1 MKIMI
6 SKEENILF
14 SAEKIFAEKGF
25 AGTSIREISK
35 EANVNVSMIS
45 YYFGSKEKLFER
57 IFEYRMNESLSF
69 AKDIL
74 ANEEI
79 DEWQKLIV
87 VLTRYVSR
95 VKDLKTFY
103 LILQR
108 EQLTNKNK
116 NIRKILNESKTGFLN
131 IYKQLLDSGLEK
143 KVFTKN
149 LRLEFLHST
158 ISGTIFSAFNSLPIY
173 KEFYSGDKNYE
184 EQYYLDLNLHIQN
197 TLKYLLGYEE
207 NK

>member
-1 MKIMI
+1 MI

-35 EANVNVSMIS
+35 EAKVNVSMIS

-79 DEWQKLIV
+79 NEWEKLNIV
-87 VLTRYVSR
+87 VTRYINR

-108 EQLTNKNK
+108 EQLSNKNK
-116 NIRKILNESKTGFLN
+116 NISKILSESKEGFLT
-131 IYKQLLDSGLEK
+131 IYKELLDKGLEN
-143 KVFTKN
+143 KVFTKD

-173 KEFYSGDKNYE
+173 KNFYSGEKNYE
-184 EQYYLDLNLHIQN
+184 EKYFEELTIHIQN
-197 TLKYLLGYEE
+197 TLKHLLGYEQ

>member
-35 EANVNVSMIS
+35 DAKVNVSMIS

-74 ANEEI
+74 ANEEL
-79 DEWQKLIV
+79 DEWQKLNIV
-87 VLTRYVSR
+87 VTRYISR
-95 VKDLKTFY
+95 VKELKTFY

-116 NIRKILNESKTGFLN
+116 NISKILNESKTGFLT
-131 IYKQLLDSGLEK
+131 IYRQLLDSGLEK
-143 KVFTKN
+143 KIFTKD

-173 KEFYSGDKNYE
+173 KTFYSGDKNYE

>member
-1 MKIMI
+1 MFNFVLKLQSLVKMEFNEKQI
-6 SKEENILF
+6 EILQV
-14 SAEKIFAEKGF
+14 AEKLFAEEGF
-25 AGTSIREISK
+25 DGTSVRDIAK
-35 EANVNVSMIS
+35 LATVNVAMIS

-116 NIRKILNESKTGFLN
+116 NIRKILFSSRSSK
-131 IYKQLLDSGLEK
+131 Q
-143 KVFTKN
+143 
-149 LRLEFLHST
+149 
-158 ISGTIFSAFNSLPIY
+158 
-173 KEFYSGDKNYE
+173 
-184 EQYYLDLNLHIQN
+184 QYMN
-197 TLKYLLGYEE
+197 TFR
-207 NK
+207 

>member
-1 MKIMI
+1 MI

-35 EANVNVSMIS
+35 DAKVNVSMIS
-45 YYFGSKEKLFER
+45 YYFGSKEKLFEK

-79 DEWQKLIV
+79 DEWEKLNIV
-87 VLTRYVSR
+87 VTRYISR
-95 VKDLKTFY
+95 VKELKTFC

-116 NIRKILNESKTGFLN
+116 NISKILNESKTGFLT
-131 IYKQLLDSGLEK
+131 IYRQLLDSGLEK
-143 KVFTKN
+143 KIFTKD

-173 KEFYSGDKNYE
+173 KTFYSGDKNYE